1 MFGARSGSP
10 RITFAC
16 LSIHPSVRE
25 GHQKWYVLE
34 KQEAVPSSSWHLEA
48 KLDLQLGLFHILSMV
63 FKKCM
68 ITIDQSAVCTIIIII
83 MCHELVCHIRLQL
96 WTIIAQ
102 PCDWHPSCILSY
114 KHYTMYK
121 LVVNCTNMRGLMPTP
136 FLKIGGAI
144 AALVQCV
151 NS

>member
-1 MFGARSGSP
+1 MHYEHMEDVLLHTYIHTYIHRYSKFTIIVTLVFGACSGSP
-10 RITFAC
+10 QITFAC

-83 MCHELVCHIRLQL
+83 MCHELVCHIKLQL

-102 PCDWHPSCILSY
+102 PCDWYPSCILSY
-114 KHYTMYK
+114 KHYTM
-121 LVVNCTNMRGLMPTP
+121 
-136 FLKIGGAI
+136 
-144 AALVQCV
+144 
-151 NS
+151 